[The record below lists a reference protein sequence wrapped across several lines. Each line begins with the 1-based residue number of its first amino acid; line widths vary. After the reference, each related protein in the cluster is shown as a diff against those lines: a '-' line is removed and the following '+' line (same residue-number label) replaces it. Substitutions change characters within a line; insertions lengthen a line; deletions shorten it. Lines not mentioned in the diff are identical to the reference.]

1 MKNNLHGWL
10 VIDKP
15 AGITSAQV
23 VGKVKRILKPSK
35 IGHAGTLDPFATGV
49 LPLALGEATKTAGYG
64 LDKQKSYEFEIT
76 FGESRDTEDLTG
88 KVTAESLR
96 RPSEADIDEA
106 LPMFHGEIMQM
117 PPQYSALKVD
127 GKRAYA
133 LARKGEK
140 VELKAR
146 PVTIY
151 ELSSSGLTRGYIST
165 NLMDPR
171 VKPEDDS
178 NNVVKANFS
187 VTCSKGTYVRSLA
200 RDIAAMMGCLGYV
213 SALRRTVSGPFDLKQ
228 AISLE
233 TLEKSA
239 IDAPS
244 SMRLLP
250 PEVVLDDILVLP
262 LGDMDAAKIRQGQKI
277 SPSMETPPQEGALI
291 SLFHGGKLLAIG
303 KREGSEIKPQR
314 VFNL

>member
-10 VIDKP
+10 VVDKP

-23 VGKVKRILKPSK
+23 VGAVKRILKPSK

-64 LDKQKSYEFEIT
+64 LDKQKSYEFEVT
-76 FGESRDTEDLTG
+76 FGQSRDTEDLTG
-88 KVTAESLR
+88 QVTAESPR
-96 RPSEADIDEA
+96 RPTEADIDEA
-106 LPMFHGEIMQM
+106 LPMFRGQIMQM

-146 PVTIY
+146 PVVIHAL
-151 ELSSSGLTRGYIST
+151 EMLRFS
-165 NLMDPR
+165 
-171 VKPEDDS
+171 EE
-178 NNVVKANFS
+178 KAQFS

-200 RDIAAMMGCLGYV
+200 RDIAATAGCLGYV
-213 SALRRTVSGPFDLKQ
+213 SALRRTISGPFTQ
-228 AISLE
+228 NEAISLE

-244 SMRLLP
+244 SVRLLP

-262 LGDMDAAKIRQGQKI
+262 LGDMEAAYIRQGRKI
-277 SPSMETPPQEGALI
+277 ALPSDSPLQDGALI
-291 SLFHGGKLLAIG
+291 SLFHEGRLLAIG
-303 KREGSEIKPQR
+303 KREGGEIKPQR